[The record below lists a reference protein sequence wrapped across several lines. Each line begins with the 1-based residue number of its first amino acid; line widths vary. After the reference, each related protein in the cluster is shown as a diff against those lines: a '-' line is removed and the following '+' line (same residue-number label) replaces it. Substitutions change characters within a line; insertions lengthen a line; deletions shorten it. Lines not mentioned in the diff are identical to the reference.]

1 MTPFGVRQLQIA
13 ATMAH
18 CMPGVTIRLRSGSDT
33 LLYVGDTQHGR
44 DARWISAC
52 ALRQSVAKMLHASGP
67 DRRVSFL
74 HLPEGE
80 DPSIDLGADEHS
92 RVHPGG
98 VVTSFVHG
106 RVIHAFATSM
116 NSVRVRTAISDRTLH
131 TGSEGLAGII
141 TTARRV
147 QLHTDTGLFTTLV
160 SIEQQASEDLGL
172 HDQAVTLLNTVLA
185 RCAAEEADGDLR
197 VLASLTA

>member
-18 CMPGVTIRLRSGSDT
+18 SMPGVTIRLRRGSDT
-33 LLYVGDTQHGR
+33 LLFAGDSQHGR

-52 ALRQSVAKMLHASGP
+52 ALRQSVANLLHASGP

-80 DPSIDLGADEHS
+80 DPAIEWVAGEHS
-92 RVHPGG
+92 RLHPGG
-98 VVTSFVHG
+98 VVTAFVHG
-106 RVIHAFATSM
+106 RVIHAFATSL
-116 NSVRVRTAISDRTLH
+116 NSVRVRAAVSARTAHL
-131 TGSEGLAGII
+131 GVEGFTCI
-141 TTARRV
+141 TTAQRV
-147 QLHTDTGLFTTLV
+147 QLHSDTGLLTTLV
-160 SIEQQASEDLGL
+160 SIEQGTSEDHDL
-172 HDQAVTLLNTVLA
+172 HDQAVTVLNSVMA